1 MKLKFNIKKFVYI
14 LILFTESNTYA
25 IENKD
30 NEYERT
36 HNAQDNKDNNNV
48 DKKKKKKKEY
58 EKIDKKYSWKPSA
71 LTLGID
77 VFTPIFYYFYDGK
90 DIHYY
95 NIEVCTDI
103 NRVNIDLFGSFMK
116 INKINRAFQ
125 KNSKETSYHNKE
137 QFSNKMTGYHFK
149 AGMSYNFMTK
159 KQDHDCCFLGVGYNQ
174 TIMLDHIQGNIY
186 NDTSYDKK
194 EINKKGIFHYIWMSL
209 YFGLRVTIA
218 SNIFI
223 GSTIDINI
231 LKKMINDNKK
241 HFLPYMIPGWGKEVN
256 TVEIN
261 YHIYLGYNIPL
272 FSDPIF
278 EEKE

>member
-1 MKLKFNIKKFVYI
+1 MKLKFNIKKIIYV
-14 LILFTESNTYA
+14 LILFINSNTLA
-25 IENKD
+25 IESKFNYDKNKD
-30 NEYERT
+30 TVQDNKKNIKVNTDQSQKNEYEKPAK
-36 HNAQDNKDNNNV
+36 N
-48 DKKKKKKKEY
+48 
-58 EKIDKKYSWKPSA
+58 YSWKPSA

-77 VFTPIFYYFYDGK
+77 IFTPIFYYLYDGK

-95 NIEVCTDI
+95 NIETSTDI

-116 INKINRAFQ
+116 INKSNRNIQ
-125 KNSKETSYHNKE
+125 KSSKESYREKKQFFNKT
-137 QFSNKMTGYHFK
+137 TGYHFK
-149 AGMSYNFMTK
+149 LGMSYNFMTK

-174 TIMLDHIQGNIY
+174 AIMLDHIKGEIY
-186 NDTSYDKK
+186 NDTSYEAG
-194 EINKKGIFHYIWMSL
+194 EINKKGIFNYIWMSL

-223 GSTIDINI
+223 GSTLDVN
-231 LKKMINDNKK
+231 LLRKLINDNKK

-256 TVEIN
+256 RVEIT

-272 FSDPIF
+272 FSDPVF